1 MASEHSFDLVS
12 EIDMQELSNALDQ
25 TRKEVA
31 VRYDFRGVPTEIK
44 LDGSSPKGAPSG
56 LVITTADEYKLKA
69 VRDILESK
77 LLRRNLDLQILGEPK
92 NEAASGGQIRSTVP
106 LIAGIS
112 ADQAKVINK
121 LVREVYPKIKTV
133 IQGDT
138 VRVTGKSLDELQAV
152 IQLAHDSPQINF
164 PVQAINYR

>member
-12 EIDMQELSNALDQ
+12 EIDMQELANALDQ
-25 TRKEVA
+25 TRKELA

-44 LDGSSPKGAPSG
+44 QEPKQ

-69 VRDILESK
+69 VRDMLESK
-77 LLRRNLDLQILGEPK
+77 LLRRNLDLKILGEPK
-92 NEAASGGQIRSTVP
+92 NEPASGGQIRSTIP
-106 LIAGIS
+106 LVAGIS
-112 ADQAKVINK
+112 ADQAKLINK

-133 IQGDT
+133 IQGEA
-138 VRVTGKSLDELQAV
+138 VRVTGKSIDELQTV
-152 IQLAHDSPQINF
+152 IQLVQDSPQINF